1 MSNEPSADML
11 ILIVKN
17 GPNWFPEASMRHR
30 AEAFSRLGET
40 EIWTFGNPAR
50 FQEGRASVVAMGTNP
65 GRFQRERF
73 AIRFLLRCAW
83 LRWIRLRRMVIIT
96 SDPLGNGLLAVLVKV
111 LFGA

>member
-1 MSNEPSADML
+1 MNRRLTLL

-65 GRFQRERF
+65 GTLSGANASPFVFCSVAHGF
-73 AIRFLLRCAW
+73 ACAEW
-83 LRWIRLRRMVIIT
+83 
-96 SDPLGNGLLAVLVKV
+96 
-111 LFGA
+111 